1 MVIFLLAHHYSGIT
15 FVSWE
20 DDDIIHGPKVFQGT
34 PLNLGQV
41 GFGRFGLSQEPT
53 KPPPEVPR
61 WLQAKGLAV

>member
-1 MVIFLLAHHYSGIT
+1 MVILLLAHHYSGIT

-41 GFGRFGLSQEPT
+41 GFGKFGLSQEPT
-53 KPPPEVPR
+53 NPPPEVIGQVP
-61 WLQAKGLAV
+61 V